1 MTILE
6 LPNEN
11 IIRSQELQRYSLLD
25 TMPEEEYDSIT
36 KFIAEVCNTPIC
48 IIALL
53 DHDRQF
59 FKSTYGFDAPT
70 PSLHHSFCNH
80 TIKNVPEI
88 FIVNDSRKDERFKEN
103 PLIYGENGIVFY
115 AGVPLV
121 SKNGIAIGTICVV
134 DHKPGNLDAFQ
145 QKFLYRA
152 ATNIMKLF
160 ELRRTNL
167 ELKNANME
175 LGYRNLEMERFAYT
189 AAHDIKS
196 PLNHIIQLN
205 KLIETEL
212 SSEDHTHVRQLVS
225 KVANS
230 ANKLRS
236 LIDGILNHS
245 KSDAHPD
252 KAESFDFTALTES
265 VFSLFATAE
274 EYELVA
280 PKEQILIETN
290 KLALEQILIN
300 LVSNAIK
307 HNDKSY
313 VYVEVKIQIS
323 DTSYKIMVT
332 DNGPGIP
339 KTHYEHIFKIFEK
352 LNEKDRFGNDTTGI
366 GLATVNKLAASIGAT
381 ITVDSILKC
390 GTTFVV
396 EIPR

>member
-6 LPNEN
+6 LPNES
-11 IIRSQELQRYSLLD
+11 IIRSQELHRYSLLD

-59 FKSTYGFDAPT
+59 FKSAYGFDFPT
-70 PSLHHSFCNH
+70 PSLQHSFCNH
-80 TIKNVPEI
+80 TLKSAPEI
-88 FIVNDSRKDERFKEN
+88 FIVNDSRNDERFRDN
-103 PLIYGENGIVFY
+103 PLIHGDNGVVFY
-115 AGVPLV
+115 AGVPLI
-121 SKNGIAIGTICVV
+121 SKNGIAIGSICVV
-134 DHKPGNLDAFQ
+134 DRKSNNLDAFQ

-152 ATNIMKLF
+152 AANIMKLF
-160 ELRRTNL
+160 ELRRTNI

-205 KLIETEL
+205 KLIESEL
-212 SSEDHTHVRQLVS
+212 NEEEHTNVKHLVS

-245 KSDAHPD
+245 KSDVHSEKTD
-252 KAESFDFTALTES
+252 VFDFTVLTQS
-265 VFSLFATAE
+265 VFSLFATAD
-274 EYELVA
+274 EYELVG
-280 PKEQILIETN
+280 PQGQIPIKTN

-307 HNDKSY
+307 HNDKAY
-313 VYVEVKIQIS
+313 VFVEVNIELTDS
-323 DTSYKIMVT
+323 SYKILVT

-339 KTHYEHIFKIFEK
+339 RRHYENIFKIFEK
-352 LNEKDRFGNDTTGI
+352 LSEKDRFGNDTTGI
-366 GLATVNKLAASIGAT
+366 GLATVNKLATSIGAT
-381 ITVDSILKC
+381 VMVDSILKC

-396 EIPR
+396 EIPK